1 LVVAEVSKESGW
13 VRDLATPYFAFD
25 RSILER
31 NLKNVMAYAREHK
44 FKVRPHIKTHKS
56 VALAQWQLG
65 LGANG
70 LCAAKVSECEPFL
83 DLDFEDLLIA
93 YPPVGAHRIAR
104 LIEVAAKKPLLLS
117 VDSPAQVVA
126 LGEALGNVD
135 FSIKLLIEIDT
146 GAKRCGINSVE
157 QAQSIIEAIAKY
169 PALVLKGAMLYNGH
183 LWGERA
189 NSDATFIEI
198 NAMWEP
204 IYQVI
209 LEGMRNLKSS
219 AGEDILVS
227 SASTPSLFN
236 SHKIAHVNEIRY
248 GAGTFNDFWLVK
260 QNSCTISDC
269 AGAVVSTVISQAA
282 EGRVMIDAGSKALS
296 PHYVWGPENFGYGFI
311 LEHPDALLFK
321 LHEEIGWVDTS
332 RCANP
337 PQIGD
342 RLTIIPAMTALT
354 LNQYDHFYLLES
366 DKTAALAKHP
376 VDARGML
383 E

>member
-1 LVVAEVSKESGW
+1 MVAKVMKESGRA
-13 VRDLATPYFAFD
+13 RDLATPYFAFD
-25 RSILER
+25 KTILE
-31 NLKNVMAYAREHK
+31 KNVQSVMDYAREHK
-44 FKVRPHIKTHKS
+44 FKVRPHIKAHKS
-56 VALAQWQLG
+56 IALAQWQMS

-93 YPPVGAHRIAR
+93 YPPVGAHRIAK
-104 LIEVAAKKPLLLS
+104 LIDIAAKKPLLLS

-126 LGEALGNVD
+126 LGEALGSVD

-146 GAKRCGINSVE
+146 GAKRCGINSVAQV
-157 QAQSIIEAIAKY
+157 QAIIDAVAKY

-189 NSDATFIEI
+189 SADATFAEI
-198 NAMWEP
+198 NAMWKP
-204 IYQVI
+204 IYQAI
-209 LEGMRNLKSS
+209 LQGMKDLPSS
-219 AGEDILVS
+219 VDEEILVS

-248 GAGTFNDFWLVK
+248 GTCAFNDFWLVK
-260 QNSCTISDC
+260 MNYCTIADC

-354 LNQYDHFYLLES
+354 LNQYDNFYLLENG
-366 DKTAALAKHP
+366 ALVKQP